1 MNSSR
6 APTRPHP
13 FLARWLLLVVLLG
26 GAVWAGYS
34 AIGSAMDRQERSARL
49 ADLEREVGSL
59 RRESASLPAREAA
72 PAAQNSDLPT
82 PLYRFV
88 SALSSVP
95 PSTEIAGFSIEQIQ
109 DPSGPLSVQI
119 RLSGPVNTCLRTVQ
133 DLEQGG
139 AGVLVTGL
147 TLKRGADLG
156 EVEGTV
162 DGVVWP

>member
-6 APTRPHP
+6 TPGLPHP

-26 GAVWAGYS
+26 GAVGAGYS

-49 ADLEREVGSL
+49 ADLERDVGSL
-59 RRESASLPAREAA
+59 RRETASLPVREAV
-72 PAAQNSDLPT
+72 PAAQNSDLPA

-119 RLSGPVNTCLRTVQ
+119 QLSGPVNTCLETVQ
-133 DLEQGG
+133 DLELRG
-139 AGVLVTGL
+139 AGVLATGL
-147 TLKRGADLG
+147 TLKRGSHFG
-156 EVEGTV
+156 EVEGTM